1 MISKTYKV
9 FITSRQN
16 VPEPHFAIGGDC
28 EGQLFIEEKDRF
40 CSSRASV
47 YLGSKSIANSHIA

>member
-1 MISKTYKV
+1 
-9 FITSRQN
+9 
-16 VPEPHFAIGGDC
+16 EPHFAIGGDC

-47 YLGSKSIANSHIA
+47 YLGSKSIANSHIAIPCKFKPN